1 MQHTTSHELSQ
12 WAETD
17 RILREDFNSDNAK
30 IEAALADHA
39 AALSR
44 LGNCKIE
51 YGSYTGT
58 GLCGLDRNSLTF
70 SGSPLAVFVVDG
82 TFGSHLIM
90 LRDAIR
96 ALYLSYTKEDITM
109 VSLRWE
115 PENGVSW
122 FASTAEQQA
131 NAASRTYYYIALL
144 AADE

>member
-1 MQHTTSHELSQ
+1 M
-12 WAETD
+12 
-17 RILREDFNSDNAK
+17 R
-30 IEAALADHA
+30 
-39 AALSR
+39 
-44 LGNCKIE
+44 
-51 YGSYTGT
+51 
-58 GLCGLDRNSLTF
+58 LDRNSLTF
-70 SGSPLAVFVVDG
+70 SGSPLAVIVVDG

>member
-51 YGSYTGT
+51 YGSDTPT
-58 GLCGLDRNSLTF
+58 R
-70 SGSPLAVFVVDG
+70 
-82 TFGSHLIM
+82 
-90 LRDAIR
+90 
-96 ALYLSYTKEDITM
+96 
-109 VSLRWE
+109 
-115 PENGVSW
+115 
-122 FASTAEQQA
+122 
-131 NAASRTYYYIALL
+131 
-144 AADE
+144 